1 MTYHFVKSSYKTGAA
16 SVGIKLKPSMQATS
30 SRGTAAGWV
39 AIAVLFAAT
48 TCVESM
54 SWTQLTAYTPLY
66 LRELHVPAAQ
76 VPGWIAAMSSLG
88 WILALPLAPFWG
100 VLADRYS
107 RKLVIVRSAAI
118 EAVVFAGWALATSPV
133 IALVFRSLNGFI
145 LGNTGVML
153 AVQASTTPKQRL
165 ALAVGIVGAGSP
177 AGRALG
183 PILGAALVHVIDVRG
198 MLLVDSALSVLMA
211 ILLSLFMRESQHERP
226 ADLRVLSL
234 LRGALDEIV
243 SKPLVWRLF
252 LATTIV
258 QVGLWTM
265 LPYVPIYIG
274 RLATSDPITAVGVV
288 LSAVGLGQAIASPLW
303 GIAIQRVG
311 HRAVLNATSIG
322 AAIALTTVALS
333 HSLPVFAI
341 GLIANGVFAG
351 AILTASMAVLAATVS
366 PERRGAVLGQILFPF
381 YLGGVFG
388 PPLGALAFGA
398 GQPAV
403 FGIAAVLSL
412 APLVVL
418 LTLRPNRQM
427 ATP

>member
-1 MTYHFVKSSYKTGAA
+1 
-16 SVGIKLKPSMQATS
+16 
-30 SRGTAAGWV
+30 
-39 AIAVLFAAT
+39 
-48 TCVESM
+48 
-54 SWTQLTAYTPLY
+54 
-66 LRELHVPAAQ
+66 
-76 VPGWIAAMSSLG
+76 
-88 WILALPLAPFWG
+88 
-100 VLADRYS
+100 
-107 RKLVIVRSAAI
+107 
-118 EAVVFAGWALATSPV
+118 
-133 IALVFRSLNGFI
+133 
-145 LGNTGVML
+145 
-153 AVQASTTPKQRL
+153 
-165 ALAVGIVGAGSP
+165 
-177 AGRALG
+177 
-183 PILGAALVHVIDVRG
+183 
-198 MLLVDSALSVLMA
+198 MA
-211 ILLSLFMRESQHERP
+211 ILLSVLMRESQHERP

-252 LATTIV
+252 VATTIV
-258 QVGLWTM
+258 QIGLWTM

-274 RLATSDPITAVGVV
+274 RLATTDPVTAVGVV

-303 GIAIQRVG
+303 GIAMQRVG
-311 HRAVLNATSIG
+311 HRVVLNATSIG
-322 AAIALTTVALS
+322 AAVALTSVALS

-388 PPLGALAFGA
+388 PPIGALAFGA

-403 FGIAAVLSL
+403 FGIAAALSL

-418 LTLRPNRQM
+418 LTLRTTRPV

>member
-1 MTYHFVKSSYKTGAA
+1 M
-16 SVGIKLKPSMQATS
+16 PSTPRATS
-30 SRGTAAGWV
+30 GAGWAV
-39 AIAVLFAAT
+39 IAVLFAAT

-66 LRELHVPAAQ
+66 LRELHVPADQ

-107 RKLVIVRSAAI
+107 RKLIIVRSAVL
-118 EAVVFAGWALATSPV
+118 EALVFGGWALSTSPAM
-133 IALVFRSLNGFI
+133 ALVFRSLNGFI

-153 AVQASTTPKQRL
+153 AVQASTTPRQRL

-177 AGRALG
+177 AGRAVG
-183 PILGAALVHVIDVRG
+183 PILGALLVHGVDIRG
-198 MLLVDSALSVLMA
+198 MLLFDAALSIVMAVLLMVV
-211 ILLSLFMRESQHERP
+211 MRDSDHARP

-252 LATTIV
+252 LATAITQI
-258 QVGLWTM
+258 GLWTI

-274 RLATSDPITAVGVV
+274 RLAPNDTVTAVGVV
-288 LSAVGLGQAIASPLW
+288 LSAVGLGQAVASPLW
-303 GIAIQRVG
+303 GIAMQRFG
-311 HRAVLNATSIG
+311 HVWVLSLTSVG
-322 AAIALTTVALS
+322 AALALTGAGLSQTLLPFAAALF
-333 HSLPVFAI
+333 V
-341 GLIANGVFAG
+341 NGVCAA
-351 AILTASMAVLAATVS
+351 AILTASMAVMAATVS

-381 YLGGVFG
+381 YVGGVIG
-388 PPLGALAFGA
+388 PVIGAFAFGA
-398 GQPAV
+398 GQPLV

-412 APLVVL
+412 APLIVL
-418 LTLRPNRQM
+418 LTLRRRPAREP
-427 ATP
+427 A

>member
-1 MTYHFVKSSYKTGAA
+1 MRT
-16 SVGIKLKPSMQATS
+16 TS
-30 SRGTAAGWV
+30 TRGTAAGWA

-76 VPGWIAAMSSLG
+76 VPSWIAAMSSLG

-118 EAVVFAGWALATSPV
+118 EALVFAGWALATSPV
-133 IALVFRSLNGFI
+133 VALVFRSLNGFI

-165 ALAVGIVGAGSP
+165 ALAIGIVGAGSP

-198 MLLVDSALSVLMA
+198 MLLVDAALSLLMA
-211 ILLSLFMRESQHERP
+211 VLLTVVMRDPEHERP

-234 LRGALDEIV
+234 LRGALDEILG
-243 SKPLVWRLF
+243 KPLVWRLF
-252 LATTIV
+252 LATAIT
-258 QVGLWTM
+258 QVGLWTV
-265 LPYVPIYIG
+265 LPYVPIYIA
-274 RLATSDPITAVGVV
+274 RLAPGNAVTAVGVV
-288 LSAVGLGQAIASPLW
+288 LSSVGLGQAMASPLW
-303 GIAIQRVG
+303 GLAIQRLG

-322 AAIALTTVALS
+322 AATALTAVAFS
-333 HSLPVFAI
+333 HSLPLFA
-341 GLIANGVFAG
+341 LALVANGIFAA
-351 AILTASMAVLAATVS
+351 AILTASMAVMAATVS

-388 PPLGALAFGA
+388 PPLGALAFGV
-398 GQPAV
+398 GQVAV
-403 FGIAAVLSL
+403 FGIAATLSL

-418 LTLRPNRQM
+418 LTLRPAPR
-427 ATP
+427 AAA

>member
-1 MTYHFVKSSYKTGAA
+1 
-16 SVGIKLKPSMQATS
+16 MQS
-30 SRGTAAGWV
+30 ISRRGTAAGWL

-54 SWTQLTAYTPLY
+54 SWIQLTAYTPLY

-76 VPGWIAAMSSLG
+76 VPSWIAAMSSLG

-133 IALVFRSLNGFI
+133 VALVFRSLNGFI

-165 ALAVGIVGAGSP
+165 ALAIGIVAAGSP

-183 PILGAALVHVIDVRG
+183 PILGAGLVHVIDVRG
-198 MLLVDSALSVLMA
+198 MLLVDAALSLVIT
-211 ILLSLFMRESQHERP
+211 ILLTVVMHDPEHERP
-226 ADLRVLSL
+226 SDLRVLSL
-234 LRGALDEIV
+234 LRGALDEIL

-252 LATTIV
+252 LATAIT
-258 QVGLWTM
+258 QVGLWTV
-265 LPYVPIYIG
+265 LPYVPIYIA
-274 RLATSDPITAVGVV
+274 RLAPNNAVTAVGVV
-288 LSAVGLGQAIASPLW
+288 LSSVGLGQAIASPLW
-303 GIAIQRVG
+303 GLAMQRFG
-311 HRAVLNATSIG
+311 HRAVLNTTSIG
-322 AAIALTTVALS
+322 AAAALTTVAFS
-333 HSLPVFAI
+333 HSLPLFA
-341 GLIANGVFAG
+341 LALVANGIFAA
-351 AILTASMAVLAATVS
+351 AILTASMAVMAATVS

-388 PPLGALAFGA
+388 PPLGALAFGV
-398 GQPAV
+398 GQPVV

-412 APLVVL
+412 APLIVL
-418 LTLRPNRQM
+418 LTLRPAARVP
-427 ATP
+427 A

>member
-1 MTYHFVKSSYKTGAA
+1 
-16 SVGIKLKPSMQATS
+16 MQATTQ
-30 SRGTAAGWV
+30 RGTTAGWA

-54 SWTQLTAYTPLY
+54 SWTQLSAYTPLY

-107 RKLVIVRSAAI
+107 RKLIIVRSAAL
-118 EAVVFAGWALATSPV
+118 EAVVFGGWALATTPV
-133 IALVFRSLNGFI
+133 VALVFRSLNGFI

-153 AVQASTTPKQRL
+153 AVQASTTPRQRL
-165 ALAVGIVGAGSP
+165 ALAIGIVGAGSP

-183 PILGAALVHVIDVRG
+183 PILGAALVHSVDVRG
-198 MLLVDSALSVLMA
+198 MLIVDSALSVLMA
-211 ILLSLFMRESQHERP
+211 VLLTVFMREAEHERP

-234 LRGALDEIV
+234 LRGALEEIAG
-243 SKPLVWRLF
+243 KPLLWRLF
-252 LATTIV
+252 LATAIT
-258 QVGLWTM
+258 QVGLWTV

-274 RLATSDPITAVGVV
+274 RLAPSDAVTAVGVV

-303 GIAIQRVG
+303 GLAMQRAG
-311 HRAVLNATSIG
+311 YRWVLNATSIG
-322 AAIALTTVALS
+322 GAAALTAVALS
-333 HSLPVFAI
+333 HSLPLFAL
-341 GLIANGVFAG
+341 GLVANGIFAA
-351 AILTASMAVLAATVS
+351 AILTASMAVMAATVS
-366 PERRGAVLGQILFPF
+366 AERRGAVLGQILFPF

-398 GQPAV
+398 GQTFV
-403 FGIAAVLSL
+403 FGIAAVFSL
-412 APLVVL
+412 APLAVL
-418 LTLRPNRQM
+418 LTLRPARP
-427 ATP
+427 AAAA

>member
-1 MTYHFVKSSYKTGAA
+1 MRTTSTRA
-16 SVGIKLKPSMQATS
+16 S
-30 SRGTAAGWV
+30 AAGWA
-39 AIAVLFAAT
+39 AIAILFAAT

-76 VPGWIAAMSSLG
+76 VPSWIAAMSSLG

-107 RKLVIVRSAAI
+107 RKLVIVRGAAI
-118 EAVVFAGWALATSPV
+118 EALVFAGWALATTPV
-133 IALVFRSLNGFI
+133 EALVFRSLNGFI

-165 ALAVGIVGAGSP
+165 ALAIGIVGAGSP

-183 PILGAALVHVIDVRG
+183 PILGAGLVHVIDVRG
-198 MLLVDSALSVLMA
+198 MLLVDAALSVVIT
-211 ILLSLFMRESQHERP
+211 ILLSVVMRDPEHERP

-234 LRGALDEIV
+234 LRGALDEIL

-252 LATTIV
+252 LATAIT
-258 QVGLWTM
+258 QVGLWTV
-265 LPYVPIYIG
+265 LPYVPIYIA
-274 RLATSDPITAVGVV
+274 RLAPS
-288 LSAVGLGQAIASPLW
+288 
-303 GIAIQRVG
+303 
-311 HRAVLNATSIG
+311 RAVLNATSIG
-322 AAIALTTVALS
+322 AAAALTAVAFS
-333 HSLPVFAI
+333 HSLPLFA
-341 GLIANGVFAG
+341 LALVANGIFAA
-351 AILTASMAVLAATVS
+351 AILTASMAVMAATVS

-388 PPLGALAFGA
+388 PPLGALAFGV
-398 GQPAV
+398 GQSAV

-412 APLVVL
+412 SPLIVL
-418 LTLRPNRQM
+418 LTLRP
-427 ATP
+427 ATRGPA

>member
-1 MTYHFVKSSYKTGAA
+1 MQTA
-16 SVGIKLKPSMQATS
+16 SR
-30 SRGTAAGWV
+30 RGSGAGWAV
-39 AIAVLFAAT
+39 IAVLFAAT

-66 LRELHVPAAQ
+66 LRELHVPAGQ
-76 VPGWIAAMSSLG
+76 VPEWIAAMSSLG

-118 EAVVFAGWALATSPV
+118 EAVVFGGWALSTSPWT
-133 IALVFRSLNGFI
+133 ALVFRSLNGFI

-177 AGRALG
+177 AGRAVG
-183 PILGAALVHVIDVRG
+183 PIVGALLVHVVDVRG
-198 MLLVDSALSVLMA
+198 MLLFDSALSILMA
-211 ILLSLFMRESQHERP
+211 ALLMVVMRETEHERP
-226 ADLRVLSL
+226 ADMRVLSL

-265 LPYVPIYIG
+265 LPYIPIYIA
-274 RLATSDPITAVGVV
+274 RLAPNNTVTAVGVV
-288 LSAVGLGQAIASPLW
+288 LSAVGLGQAVSSPLW
-303 GIAIQRVG
+303 GLVMQRFG
-311 HRAVLNATSIG
+311 HAAVLRLTSVG
-322 AAIALTTVALS
+322 AALALTGVGLS
-333 HSLPVFAI
+333 HALPLFAAA
-341 GLIANGVFAG
+341 LFVNGVFAA
-351 AILTASMAVLAATVS
+351 AILTASMAVMAATVS

-381 YLGGVFG
+381 YLGGVVG
-388 PPLGALAFGA
+388 PPVGAIAFGV
-398 GQPAV
+398 GQPLV

-412 APLVVL
+412 APLIVL
-418 LTLRPNRQM
+418 LTLRRAP
-427 ATP
+427 APSPA

>member
-1 MTYHFVKSSYKTGAA
+1 MRT
-16 SVGIKLKPSMQATS
+16 TS
-30 SRGTAAGWV
+30 TRGTAAGWV

-118 EAVVFAGWALATSPV
+118 EALVFAGWALATTPV
-133 IALVFRSLNGFI
+133 VALVFRSLNGFI

-165 ALAVGIVGAGSP
+165 ALAIGIVGAGSP

-198 MLLVDSALSVLMA
+198 MLLVDAALSLLMA
-211 ILLSLFMRESQHERP
+211 ILLTVVMRDPEHERP

-234 LRGALDEIV
+234 LRGALDEIL

-252 LATTIV
+252 LATAIT
-258 QVGLWTM
+258 QVGLWTV
-265 LPYVPIYIG
+265 LPYVPIYIA
-274 RLATSDPITAVGVV
+274 RLAPGNAVTAVGVV
-288 LSAVGLGQAIASPLW
+288 LSSVGLGQAIASPLW
-303 GIAIQRVG
+303 GLAIQRLG

-322 AAIALTTVALS
+322 AATALTAVALS
-333 HSLPVFAI
+333 HSLPVFA
-341 GLIANGVFAG
+341 LALVANGVFAA
-351 AILTASMAVLAATVS
+351 AILTASMAVMAATVS

-388 PPLGALAFGA
+388 PPLGALAFGI
-398 GQPAV
+398 GQAAV

-412 APLVVL
+412 APLIVL
-418 LTLRPNRQM
+418 LTLRPPPRA
-427 ATP
+427 AT

>member
-1 MTYHFVKSSYKTGAA
+1 MRT
-16 SVGIKLKPSMQATS
+16 TS
-30 SRGTAAGWV
+30 TRGTAAGWV

-118 EAVVFAGWALATSPV
+118 EALVFAGWALATTPV
-133 IALVFRSLNGFI
+133 VALVFRSLNGFI

-165 ALAVGIVGAGSP
+165 ALAIGIVGAGSP

-198 MLLVDSALSVLMA
+198 MLLVDAALSLLMA
-211 ILLSLFMRESQHERP
+211 ILLTVVMRDPEHERP

-234 LRGALDEIV
+234 LRGALDEIL

-252 LATTIV
+252 LATAIT
-258 QVGLWTM
+258 QVGLWTV
-265 LPYVPIYIG
+265 LPYVPIYIA
-274 RLATSDPITAVGVV
+274 RLAPGNAVTAVGVV
-288 LSAVGLGQAIASPLW
+288 LSSVGLGQAIASPLW
-303 GIAIQRVG
+303 GLAIQRLG

-322 AAIALTTVALS
+322 AATALTAVALS
-333 HSLPVFAI
+333 HSLPVFA
-341 GLIANGVFAG
+341 LALVANGIFAA
-351 AILTASMAVLAATVS
+351 AILTASMAVMAATVS

-388 PPLGALAFGA
+388 PPLGALAFGI
-398 GQPAV
+398 GQAAV

-412 APLVVL
+412 APLIVL
-418 LTLRPNRQM
+418 LTLRPPPRA
-427 ATP
+427 AT